1 MSILLSERSKN
12 IKPSPTLAVSARA
25 AQLRAQGKDIIS
37 LSAGEPD
44 FDTPEHI
51 KNAAIEAINDGQT
64 KYTAVDGTPK
74 LKQAI
79 INKFQRENN
88 LDYENNQILTSCG
101 AKHSLYNIF
110 QATLDP
116 GNEVIIPAPYWASY
130 PDMVKLAGAI
140 PVIVGTATN
149 NNFKM
154 GADDLEEA
162 ITTRTRIIILN
173 SPSNPSGQNYNK
185 NELTALSEVLLK
197 HPDILIVTDDIYE
210 HIFWGPEKF
219 TNIINVCAELYDRTI
234 VVNGVSK
241 AYSMTGWRIGY
252 AAGHEKI
259 IKEMKKIQ
267 SQSTSNPNSI
277 AQAAAI
283 AALDGKQDFIREC
296 VITFRKRHDFLINEL
311 QEIADINVLASEGTF
326 YSFPDMNKLI
336 KKFGNILND
345 IELAEFFLDKAEVA
359 MVPGSAFGM
368 PGCMRISF
376 ATSMKN
382 LRESI
387 KRIKKVL

>member
-12 IKPSPTLAVSARA
+12 IKPSPTLAVSAHA

-140 PVIVGTATN
+140 PVIVGTAIN
-149 NNFKM
+149 NKFKM

-162 ITTRTRIIILN
+162 ITTRTRMIILN

-185 NELTALSEVLLK
+185 NELIALSDVLLK
-197 HPDILIVTDDIYE
+197 HPDILIITDDIYE
-210 HIFWGPEKF
+210 HIFWGSEKF
-219 TNIINVCAELYDRTI
+219 ANIINVCAELYDRTI

-252 AAGHEKI
+252 AAGPEKI

-283 AALDGKQDFIREC
+283 AALEGKQDFIRGC
-296 VITFRKRHDFLINEL
+296 VNTFKERHNFLISEL
-311 QEIADINVLASEGTF
+311 KEIDNINLLASEGTF
-326 YSFPDMNKLI
+326 YSFPDMNNLI
-336 KKFGNILND
+336 EKFGKISND

-359 MVPGSAFGM
+359 MVPGSAFGI

-376 ATSMKN
+376 ATSMEN
-382 LRESI
+382 LRESM
-387 KRIKKVL
+387 KRIKSIL